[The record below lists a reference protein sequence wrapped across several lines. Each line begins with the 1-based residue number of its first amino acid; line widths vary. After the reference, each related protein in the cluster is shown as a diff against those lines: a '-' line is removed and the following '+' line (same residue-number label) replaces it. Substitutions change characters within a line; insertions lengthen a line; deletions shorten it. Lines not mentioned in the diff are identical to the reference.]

1 MKPGQTRLQPAG
13 HAYGPMHFTV
23 ACDVSACY
31 NNSSLTWTTTGGILY
46 RYGKG
51 YNSNQPHSSFGH
63 QSPAHFLAGGT
74 SPPRLWEA
82 RKLTPSRTSF
92 AVRGT
97 KTNSLRIGGSTMWDS
112 ISGQCIV

>member
-31 NNSSLTWTTTGGILY
+31 NNSSLTWTTTGGGSYTDTGRATIAI
-46 RYGKG
+46 
-51 YNSNQPHSSFGH
+51 
-63 QSPAHFLAGGT
+63 SPTAALGT
-74 SPPRLWEA
+74 NRPPISWPAVPPPRLWEA

-97 KTNSLRIGGSTMWDS
+97 KTNSLRIGGSTIWDS